1 MSVVFDQSPDR
12 ANADRGGSRARV
24 GSLAAALVALAVAV
38 AAHLHGLGS
47 LHLPSNGDELVYAQI
62 TRVTAASGRWL
73 PLESEMDGMV
83 NTKPPLLFWQGI
95 VSTDWGRRW
104 TLLSLRWPSV
114 AWTFLTALLAGLLAW
129 RANGRD
135 IAAGCFAAAVYLA
148 LLSTYR
154 YGRPFLTNPPETFW
168 MFLCAFVMVWW
179 RPRSFSSRFLFP
191 TLVGAI
197 AGLALLTKSFA
208 QLLPIGVALTWWQL
222 RACGWHWR
230 AFLARS
236 VPGLAWTAIL
246 ALGTFSL
253 WFLLDPDPAAIW
265 REFVVHENLGKLAG
279 GRPSY
284 LGALLWGR
292 KCLWGYLLG
301 FLLNGGLLAF
311 PLAGTLIR
319 GWQHRGEASE
329 DERLLWIWVM
339 VFLVVFALPTER
351 SSRYLLDA
359 MPAMAVLMTLHWR
372 RLLPQAFATTLVGS
386 SVVVL
391 VVAWLSLLLARQ
403 GDGAAGAGSPGPV
416 SYWPWWH
423 WPILLAAI
431 APSVAALLD
440 RRRLP
445 DCAVPAAAGAFLAV
459 SSFLTAFDAPLG
471 TFSRETIAAAAD
483 RVVWAPGGFIATT
496 ELQRMLLPGARIRG
510 YPAAASRP
518 APGTAAPD
526 DLVLVVRGLD
536 EPAPAGSLG
545 SRLELASRH
554 TGRQLLE
561 MATGHVREH
570 LFCREWLVP
579 AATLDALPAAPPEE
593 NGP

>member
-1 MSVVFDQSPDR
+1 MPLAFDDAPDR
-12 ANADRGGSRARV
+12 AGPDRSCSRGG
-24 GSLAAALVALAVAV
+24 LAAALVALAAAV

-47 LHLPSNGDELVYAQI
+47 LHLPSNGDEMVYAQI

-73 PLESEMDGMV
+73 PLESEMAGMV

-95 VSTDWGRRW
+95 VSTNWGRRW

-135 IAAGCFAAAVYLA
+135 AAAGCFAAAVYLA

-168 MFLCAFVMVWW
+168 VFLCAFVMVWW

-230 AFLARS
+230 TFLGRS

-246 ALGTFSL
+246 SLCTFSL

-284 LGALLWGR
+284 LGSLLWGR

-359 MPAMAVLMTLHWR
+359 MPAMAVLMTIHWR

-391 VVAWLSLLLARQ
+391 AVAWLSLLLARQ
-403 GDGAAGAGSPGPV
+403 GDGGAGPGSPGPV

-445 DCAVPAAAGAFLAV
+445 DCAVPAATGAFLAV

-471 TFSRETIAAAAD
+471 SFSRETIAAAAD
-483 RVVWAPGGFIATT
+483 RVVWAPEGFIATT

-510 YPAAASRP
+510 YPAAAGRP

-526 DLVLVVRGLD
+526 DLVLIVRGLD
-536 EPAPAGSLG
+536 EPAPAESLG

-561 MATGHVREH
+561 MATGRVREH
-570 LFCREWLVP
+570 LFRREWLVP
-579 AATLDALPAAPPEE
+579 AAALEALPAAPAEE